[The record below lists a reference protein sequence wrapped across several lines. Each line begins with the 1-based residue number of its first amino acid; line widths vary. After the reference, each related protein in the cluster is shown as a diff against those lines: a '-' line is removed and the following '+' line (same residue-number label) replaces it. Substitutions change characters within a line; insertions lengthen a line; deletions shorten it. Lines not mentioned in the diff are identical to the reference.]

1 MFDLNKIPN
10 WMRAE
15 ALTAC
20 LVEQIKGMTEEE
32 VSEMFNNIANNQA
45 FRVDTTLTELGDS
58 TRYYFKMIED
68 ETPEFVQSIGHF
80 ADTETEDYLNVF
92 HGIPQVALITMR
104 NVNPDKKGTFLN
116 YLMLI
121 YDVLAWQTIVL
132 LDSQNKIYQSENE
145 NMKDYNSPSLF
156 SAFAGQ
162 ICVMLSRNDA
172 FDKFFDEAAKG
183 KESFLNYLNEIP
195 DEENYALTGIRHFI
209 EELTDE
215 NYKKL
220 IAYCKD
226 QYAIKQ
232 EFEKSED

>member
-20 LVEQIKGMTEEE
+20 LVEQVKGMTKEE
-32 VSEMFNNIANNQA
+32 VDQMFDNMLNHQA
-45 FRVDTTLTELGDS
+45 FRVDTTLTELSDS
-58 TRYYFKMIED
+58 TRYYFKFIDD

-92 HGIPQVALITMR
+92 HGIPYTALLAMNTSA
-104 NVNPDKKGTFLN
+104 DKKASFLN
-116 YLMLI
+116 YLMII

-132 LDSQNKIYQSENE
+132 LDTQYKMYQSENE
-145 NMKDYNSPSLF
+145 DTKDYNSPSLF

-162 ICVMLSRNDA
+162 ICVMLSRNDS

-183 KESFLNYLNEIP
+183 KEAFLNHLNEMP
-195 DEENYALTGIRHFI
+195 DETNYALTGIRQFVK
-209 EELTDE
+209 ELTDE
-215 NYKKL
+215 NYEKL
-220 IAYCKD
+220 ITYCKD